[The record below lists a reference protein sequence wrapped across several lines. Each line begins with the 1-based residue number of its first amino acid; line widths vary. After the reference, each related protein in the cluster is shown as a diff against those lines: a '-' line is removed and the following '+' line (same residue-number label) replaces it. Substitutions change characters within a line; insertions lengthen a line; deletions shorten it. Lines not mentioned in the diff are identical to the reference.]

1 MRIIIGIGVLLTSL
15 WGGMKEA
22 HQSAEDL
29 AKMLKNTKGQIAK
42 QPYDSKQLLSLENQK
57 KSFNPNVARSD
68 VLAKRIPEIEE
79 AKLSPSI
86 PYDLRADDSL
96 FKRADE
102 ATKDPYRTLN
112 ASLSVREVGA
122 TYTHKTCRESGQPYP
137 IKVKRKLDI
146 QVKHTPLIEKDF
158 KVCQGHS
165 ASDWFAL
172 GWGRSAP
179 EEYRDR
185 YLRSLEQDKTV
196 KKGSSSIDK
205 GIFRYDVDISWSH
218 YDNASTCT
226 NSIIEHRILQKEKWE
241 ITKEE
246 WVPENKQD
254 YQLGRSGECRLE
266 TRDPLSGPETR
277 IINGLAVSREC
288 WSDLQLYYCQH
299 PSQKG
304 CEVLR
309 ASPSCE
315 ESSQRC
321 ITQGVYGTCALW
333 EKTFRCKD
341 KEGKTIL
348 SANSKD
354 KLYCFDGSCFDASTQ
369 ENQRFGEVM
378 TKLSVFNEIKKELH
392 QQKAYDARS
401 VRVFTGEH
409 FKCHKNVCENF
420 LYDCCGSLDGFITD
434 IGLAKCDSM
443 EKELS
448 VRKKAGHCR
457 YVGQKSEKLLG
468 CLWKSRD
475 VHSYCCFPS
484 KFVRVLQEQAHLQLN
499 KGWGSA
505 DYPACGGLTMKEI
518 ELLNFDAMDLTEAYE
533 DQLKTLKERTDV
545 KKQFE
550 DPEKLKKSLQIKMK
564 NLQKRG
570 NS

>member
-1 MRIIIGIGVLLTSL
+1 MSVF
-15 WGGMKEA
+15 GGMKEA
-22 HQSAEDL
+22 HKSAEDL
-29 AKMLKNTKGQIAK
+29 AQKLKNSKGQSAK
-42 QPYDSKQLLSLENQK
+42 QPYDSKKLLSPENQK
-57 KSFNPNVARSD
+57 EYINPNAARSD

-79 AKLSPSI
+79 AKLSPAI

-158 KVCQGHS
+158 KVCKGHS
-165 ASDWFAL
+165 QKDDFWFGDIRGANNDFVRKVKAEVL
-172 GWGRSAP
+172 SK
-179 EEYRDR
+179 
-185 YLRSLEQDKTV
+185 DKYV
-196 KKGSSSIDK
+196 KEFKPRVVSGFLND
-205 GIFRYDVDISWSH
+205 DVYVDWSH

-226 NSIIEHRILQKEKWE
+226 NSVIEHRILQKEKWD

-288 WSDLQLYYCQH
+288 WNDLQLYYCQH

-354 KLYCFDGSCFDASTQ
+354 KIYCFDGSCFDASTQ

-434 IGLAKCDSM
+434 IGLAKCDSE

-505 DYPACGGLTMKEI
+505 DYPACGGLTMKDI